1 MRAVHL
7 CGFCS
12 GPYAHGGG
20 KHNRF
25 VALACKSFSIL
36 SCAKIGATP
45 PPAPS
50 QFAQGAGGWWDRK
63 TWAQAQSRGA
73 TDVRNALAP
82 AAHTILTV
90 SMCFPR
96 EPRDVSRC
104 VPRHEV
110 ATLACMDVLISHNS
124 AFALYDALDDATL
137 AHRRTM
143 PLESFGW
150 DYASARTHPL
160 VAALPQPLDVLVPFG
175 ARVET
180 DTACLHASTQK
191 LPPLSTLPLA
201 PHLYTVAPE
210 ICLFQLARGARAI
223 DIAQRASRLMSTYRT
238 CTEAPSG
245 IAERTQLTSPRKIAH
260 YVRAIQAQSTRS
272 ATHSV
277 AFNRAMEWVSPGAAS
292 PREAALQLIFT
303 VHARSGGFGLPKP
316 ELNYTVRIPAPLVK
330 WAGKRSYRC
339 DLYWP
344 QAAVAVEYDSD
355 LHTGSRQIAKDA
367 KRREVLARLGITTIT
382 VTRIQMN
389 NVEELRQIAL
399 HVSKLLGTPK
409 RYQSLELR
417 ERQHK
422 LLGSLLHSKW
432 L

>member
-1 MRAVHL
+1 
-7 CGFCS
+7 
-12 GPYAHGGG
+12 
-20 KHNRF
+20 
-25 VALACKSFSIL
+25 
-36 SCAKIGATP
+36 
-45 PPAPS
+45 
-50 QFAQGAGGWWDRK
+50 
-63 TWAQAQSRGA
+63 
-73 TDVRNALAP
+73 
-82 AAHTILTV
+82 
-90 SMCFPR
+90 MCFPR

-137 AHRRTM
+137 AHRRTR

-160 VAALPQPLDVLVPFG
+160 VAALPQPLDVLVPFD
-175 ARVET
+175 ARIET

-223 DIAQRASRLMSTYRT
+223 DIAQCASRLMSTYRT
-238 CTEAPSG
+238 CSEAPSG
-245 IAERTQLTSPRKIAH
+245 IAERAQLTSPQKIVQYAH
-260 YVRAIQAQSTRS
+260 AIQAQSARS
-272 ATHSV
+272 ATHSY
-277 AFNRAMEWVSPGAAS
+277 AFNRAMVWVSPGAAS
-292 PREAALQLIFT
+292 PREAALQLMFT

-316 ELNYTVRIPAPLVK
+316 ELNYTVRIPTPLVK

-355 LHTGSRQIAKDA
+355 LHTGSQQIAKDA

-399 HVSKLLGTPK
+399 HVGKLLGTPK

-417 ERQHK
+417 ERQRK